1 MNFLFHR
8 ILSNRAVF
16 FFISGSLTT
25 GPESWIVPRISLRTR
40 GRRRKQKTY
49 WISVKSTSLV
59 VRPSCRGCSPERLS
73 RRKSEPKK
81 STEPDMKSDPKR
93 GQMLWERCYAFKHVM
108 TNLLKVHSENGTKS
122 WWSSPFRDTLF
133 ETLYD
138 GMIYCKVEKY
148 KKVHT
153 RIFNLAWIRFHFL
166 LNVWRSNWFK

>member
-1 MNFLFHR
+1 MALGTLRKKSERSRKWMNFLFHG
-8 ILSNRAVF
+8 ISSNRVVF

-59 VRPSCRGCSPERLS
+59 IRPSCRGCSPERLS

-93 GQMLWERCYAFKHVM
+93 GQMLWEIWLICWRYTPRMVQ
-108 TNLLKVHSENGTKS
+108 KVGGPAHSEILCLKHYMTVWYIAKWRN
-122 WWSSPFRDTLF
+122 
-133 ETLYD
+133 
-138 GMIYCKVEKY
+138 
-148 KKVHT
+148 
-153 RIFNLAWIRFHFL
+153 IRKFIL
-166 LNVWRSNWFK
+166 GYSI